1 MSLWK
6 TWQLSQRTFASQ
18 QGCSHILLLR
28 WPNKTN
34 KQTFCWLW
42 VCEGRGNCH
51 KGICIKT
58 ATLTNP
64 SHKVSKQNKQ
74 SFCPPPLRIFLPFY
88 GPVMYLLI
96 VSLWK
101 TWQLSRRTFAS
112 QQVCSLILL
121 ITKQTNNPPRIFLPS
136 YTPVMYLLIVN
147 LWKTWQLSRRTLAS
161 PFMKPLHFLFNL
173 FYCLPAQTKQTKFC
187 PPPLGFSYLPTAL
200 SCICWSWVCERRDN
214 CQEGHL
220 HRDLWSRCISCSI
233 CFAACPIQFSRDVTL
248 INLIKREEEK
258 ENACS
263 LSHNAMFQKKIWSYF
278 WIMNSWSVQMLLL
291 KDFKSIVLCTASKES
306 NNLLSKRSTFNFFYM
321 HLVGYPLRFTSD
333 PICRN
338 KIA

>member
-1 MSLWK
+1 MSLCK

-101 TWQLSRRTFAS
+101 TWQSSRRTFAS
-112 QQVCSLILL
+112 
-121 ITKQTNNPPRIFLPS
+121 RF
-136 YTPVMYLLIVN
+136 ME
-147 LWKTWQLSRRTLAS
+147 
-161 PFMKPLHFLFNL
+161 PFHFLFNL
-173 FYCLPAQTKQTKFC
+173 FCCLPHTIQPRCNTDKPNKT
-187 PPPLGFSYLPTAL
+187 
-200 SCICWSWVCERRDN
+200 WRR
-214 CQEGHL
+214 
-220 HRDLWSRCISCSI
+220 
-233 CFAACPIQFSRDVTL
+233 
-248 INLIKREEEK
+248 KRE
-258 ENACS
+258 CMQP
-263 LSHNAMFQKKIWSYF
+263 LSQCNVSKK
-278 WIMNSWSVQMLLL
+278 NL
-291 KDFKSIVLCTASKES
+291 KLFLDHE
-306 NNLLSKRSTFNFFYM
+306 
-321 HLVGYPLRFTSD
+321 
-333 PICRN
+333 
-338 KIA
+338 

>member
-1 MSLWK
+1 MSLCK

-187 PPPLGFSYLPTAL
+187 PPPRIFLPSYSPVMYLLIVSLWKTWQLSRRTFASRFMEPLHFLFNLFCCLPHTIQPR
-200 SCICWSWVCERRDN
+200 CNTDKPNKTWRR
-214 CQEGHL
+214 
-220 HRDLWSRCISCSI
+220 
-233 CFAACPIQFSRDVTL
+233 
-248 INLIKREEEK
+248 KRE
-258 ENACS
+258 CMQP
-263 LSHNAMFQKKIWSYF
+263 LSQCNVSKK
-278 WIMNSWSVQMLLL
+278 NL
-291 KDFKSIVLCTASKES
+291 KLFLDHE
-306 NNLLSKRSTFNFFYM
+306 
-321 HLVGYPLRFTSD
+321 
-333 PICRN
+333 
-338 KIA
+338 

>member
-1 MSLWK
+1 MSLCK

-187 PPPLGFSYLPTAL
+187 PPPSDFPTFLQPCHVSADRESVKNVTIVKKDICITIYGAVAFLVQFVLLPA
-200 SCICWSWVCERRDN
+200 
-214 CQEGHL
+214 
-220 HRDLWSRCISCSI
+220 
-233 CFAACPIQFSRDVTL
+233 P
-248 INLIKREEEK
+248 
-258 ENACS
+258 
-263 LSHNAMFQKKIWSYF
+263 Y
-278 WIMNSWSVQMLLL
+278 NSAEM
-291 KDFKSIVLCTASKES
+291 
-306 NNLLSKRSTFNFFYM
+306 
-321 HLVGYPLRFTSD
+321 
-333 PICRN
+333 
-338 KIA
+338 